1 MTTMNKPTLIGM
13 TLAAGLL
20 VAPMLAFGQAA
31 NNSTGTTAGPT
42 MNAPGTTGARPDGTP
57 GNPPSTATGRA
68 LDRATGTPSN
78 PDGVGNN
85 PPGTAVG
92 RALDRAVPNSPDG
105 TAGNPPGTAAG
116 RALDRAVPNSPDGT
130 PGNPPGTA
138 VGRALDRATGNATPS
153 GPANDVIPNSQGGRN
168 AERSGATGAG
178 TPGAGTMGAATMGAA
193 GAAGATTAMGEQQR
207 VSQIIGSRV
216 YNDRNEAIGEVDDV
230 ILTGTSPTAVISV
243 GGFLG
248 IGARLVSVPLSDI
261 RWNAERERMMLP
273 GATKEQLQSRPAF
286 DYGTLRRG

>member
-1 MTTMNKPTLIGM
+1 MDTISKPAFLGM
-13 TLAAGLL
+13 TVAAGLL
-20 VAPMLAFGQAA
+20 VAPMMAFGQTAPAPATPPAA
-31 NNSTGTTAGPT
+31 SSTT
-42 MNAPGTTGARPDGTP
+42 RVPDGAP

-68 LDRATGTPSN
+68 LDRATGTPTN

-92 RALDRAVPNSPDG
+92 RAIERATPNVTSP
-105 TAGNPPGTAAG
+105 A
-116 RALDRAVPNSPDGT
+116 PDGT

-138 VGRALDRATGNATPS
+138 VGRAIDRATGATPGAADGTPGNPPGTAAGRALDRATEPSRDAAGSAVPGAVRPPAATTGTAAT
-153 GPANDVIPNSQGGRN
+153 GPA
-168 AERSGATGAG
+168 
-178 TPGAGTMGAATMGAA
+178 AA
-193 GAAGATTAMGEQQR
+193 GAMHAMGDNQR

-230 ILTGTSPTAVISV
+230 ILSGTSHSAVISV

-248 IGARLVSVPLSDI
+248 LGARLVQVPLSDI

-286 DYGTLRRG
+286 DYNTLRRG

>member
-1 MTTMNKPTLIGM
+1 MDIVSKPTLIGM

-20 VAPMLAFGQAA
+20 AAPMLAFGQAA
-31 NNSTGTTAGPT
+31 NNSTQVPA
-42 MNAPGTTGARPDGTP
+42 AQVPGSPPAASRAPDGAP

-68 LDRATGTPSN
+68 LDRATGTPTN

-92 RALDRAVPNSPDG
+92 RAIDRATPNVTSPAPDG
-105 TAGNPPGTAAG
+105 TPGNPPGTAAG
-116 RALDRAVPNSPDGT
+116 RAIDRATGGTPGAPDGT

-138 VGRALDRATGNATPS
+138 VGRALDRAAEPNRDAAGSAVPGVVRAPTTAT
-153 GPANDVIPNSQGGRN
+153 
-168 AERSGATGAG
+168 TGA
-178 TPGAGTMGAATMGAA
+178 AA
-193 GAAGATTAMGEQQR
+193 GAAAMLAMGDNQR

-230 ILTGTSPTAVISV
+230 ILSGTSHTAVISV

-248 IGARLVSVPLSDI
+248 LGARLVQVPLADI

-286 DYGTLRRG
+286 DYATLRRG